1 MGLYQ
6 CFCSENVK
14 RDLRPRRP
22 YDDPPGLAERAG
34 CFAFV
39 ALPLIFGIPVFQAW
53 AKVVGDWILI
63 AYGVVVLF
71 SLIYIIYLLEREE
84 S

>member
-1 MGLYQ
+1 M
-6 CFCSENVK
+6 K

-39 ALPLIFGIPVFQAW
+39 ALPLIFGIPVMQAW
-53 AKVVGDWILI
+53 AKVVGDWILYG
-63 AYGVVVLF
+63 YGVGLVGVLIF
-71 SLIYIIYLLEREE
+71 IIYVLEREE
-84 S
+84 P